1 VGLVINAQ
9 QKLESFYDV
18 HLYVLNSS
26 WEKREGEGKQHLHQ
40 IMGKVE
46 DRIWEGGE

>member
-1 VGLVINAQ
+1 M
-9 QKLESFYDV
+9 
-18 HLYVLNSS
+18 LNSS

-46 DRIWEGGE
+46 DGIWIGKAINLSKIRIFCLKLCVQVRD